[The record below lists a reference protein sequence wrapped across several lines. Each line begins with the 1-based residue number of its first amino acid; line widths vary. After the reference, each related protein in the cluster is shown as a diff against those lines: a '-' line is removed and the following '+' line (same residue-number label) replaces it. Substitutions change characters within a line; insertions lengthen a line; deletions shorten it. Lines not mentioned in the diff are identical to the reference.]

1 MLSRPD
7 LLVSVLPWLLIPVG
21 IGLLVWVLCAQPRK
35 AGTAKY
41 SSAQALLWSGGEVIQ
56 AFPITTPVVTIG
68 RDQPEGIEIFK
79 DSISRSHAQIV
90 NQEGCYWICDMNSTN
105 GTSVNGRKV
114 AKQIL
119 RDGDRIGI
127 GGETLVF
134 RAM

>member
-1 MLSRPD
+1 M
-7 LLVSVLPWLLIPVG
+7 
-21 IGLLVWVLCAQPRK
+21 
-35 AGTAKY
+35 
-41 SSAQALLWSGGEVIQ
+41 
-56 AFPITTPVVTIG
+56 TIG